1 MQEIYILIKS
11 EGIYDSQTSSPVAA
25 FMDKEAAEKECK
37 RLNNEMDDLY
47 QRFYNLFGS
56 DDADEKCADF
66 VEFLENRIAIKIL
79 KAEHPDY
86 YDFYIKTDG
95 LCNIDN
101 DNQDDL
107 ELSNEIYC
115 LIDDIYLNDADKLC
129 KYAKESY
136 KDIVLD
142 KIKVYVEYKNK
153 CSYGDFY
160 EGLPSY
166 YVTDESIPLYN

>member
-11 EGIYDSQTSSPVAA
+11 EGIYDSQTSFPVAA
-25 FMDKEAAEKECK
+25 FMNREAAEKECK
-37 RLNNEMDDLY
+37 RLNDEMDDLD
-47 QRFYNLFGS
+47 QRFHKLFGS

-66 VEFLENRIAIKIL
+66 GKFLENKIAIKIL
-79 KAEHPDY
+79 KVEHPDY

-95 LCNIDN
+95 LCNVD
-101 DNQDDL
+101 DDKPKDL
-107 ELSNEIYC
+107 ELSNEIYH

-129 KYAKESY
+129 KYAKEAY

-153 CSYGDFY
+153 CSYSDFY

-166 YVTDESIPLYN
+166 YVTNESIPLYN